1 MAFHLGR
8 QRRRVMP
15 EHNSQF
21 SKQEVSGAFDR
32 QASFYSDERGQSP
45 GFQAQVKIVL
55 EMLQSEHGLI
65 LDLGCAAGA
74 EFQPLLDRGFRVVGI
89 DYSGEMLRFAHQRYG
104 TCDGIYLAR
113 ADAESLPFAAATFDH
128 VVCLGVFEYL
138 SRYERCMDEIHRVLR
153 PGGLVIIS
161 VPTRISLDR
170 ISYNLFRL
178 TAVPLVRALK
188 RLMGKRSSGQPLG
201 RRWNRCMPGQLKK
214 MLRDH
219 GFNTERSAY
228 SGFLLFP
235 LGDLWPAAQA
245 RLFSLMERYSKSRV
259 LGWTLSQFLVSARK
273 FEESKP

>member
-1 MAFHLGR
+1 
-8 QRRRVMP
+8 MP
-15 EHNSQF
+15 EENSQF

-45 GFQAQVKIVL
+45 WFQAQVKIVL
-55 EMLQSEHGLI
+55 EMLQSEQGLV

-89 DYSGEMLRFAHQRYG
+89 DYSGEMLRFAYQRYA
-104 TCDGIYLAR
+104 TCDGVHLCR
-113 ADAESLPFAAATFDH
+113 ADAESLPFAAASFEQ

-138 SRYERCMDEIHRVLR
+138 STYERCLDEIHRVLR

-178 TAVPLVRALK
+178 TAVPLWRALK
-188 RLMGKRSSGQPLG
+188 RLMGKPSSGRPLG
-201 RRWNRCMPGQLKK
+201 RRWNRCLPGQLTKT
-214 MLRDH
+214 LRDH
-219 GFNTERSAY
+219 GFNPERSAY

-235 LGDLWPAAQA
+235 LGHIWPAAQA
-245 RLFSLMERYSKSRV
+245 RLFSLMERFSKSRV
-259 LGWTLSQFLVSARK
+259 LGWTLSQYLVSARK
-273 FEESKP
+273 QEQ